1 MNKIKSKCKT
11 MCAVMVCALA
21 ICAGAETDPATRIR
35 MQFDNI
41 HDKLPAKYLV
51 YGVLEETIDELY
63 KEPTYAVFADV
74 VTNDWAFALAN
85 LGQIATNDVERLL
98 ILGVGLHYDENFYL
112 DFFSTLCDMRT
123 NGLITA
129 EEFISGWASHR
140 HDLNSCLIRRYQ
152 EPKVVELVNKLK
164 IAMPQ
169 QESRWNDI
177 LSGAAYTNYL
187 EEVAIGL
194 WQ

>member
-1 MNKIKSKCKT
+1 
-11 MCAVMVCALA
+11 MVCALA